1 MKRAKNKKSD
11 LEIEVTRAHQYAN
24 KKTKKETTFFD
35 MKVNGV
41 SIYGCTLVEGKN
53 GTFVSFPSYKG
64 SNDKYYNHAR
74 VELSDDDIELIETLV
89 SDALEED

>member
-1 MKRAKNKKSD
+1 MAKNKKSD
-11 LEIEVTRAHQYAN
+11 LDIEVTRAHQYAN

-64 SNDKYYNHAR
+64 SNDKYYNHAW

>member
-1 MKRAKNKKSD
+1 MAKNNKKSD

-64 SNDKYYNHAR
+64 SNDKYYNHAW

>member
-1 MKRAKNKKSD
+1 MAKNVKKSE
-11 LEIEVTRAHQYAN
+11 LEIEVTRAHVFAN

-41 SIYGCTLVEGKN
+41 SIYGCTLVEGKK

-64 SNDKYYNHAR
+64 SNDKYYNHAW
-74 VELSDDDIELIETLV
+74 VELSDDDIEMIETLV

>member
-1 MKRAKNKKSD
+1 MAKNVKKSD

-64 SNDKYYNHAR
+64 SNDKYYNHAW

-89 SDALEED
+89 ADALEED

>member
-1 MKRAKNKKSD
+1 MKKSEKKIQE
-11 LEIEVTRAHQYAN
+11 LEIEVTRAHNYAN

-64 SNDKYYNHAR
+64 SNDKYYNHAW
-74 VELSDDDIELIETLV
+74 VELSDDDIESI
-89 SDALEED
+89 SDQVQQLLDEE

>member
-1 MKRAKNKKSD
+1 MAKNVKKSE
-11 LEIEVTRAHQYAN
+11 LEIEVTRAHVFAN

-41 SIYGCTLVEGKN
+41 SIYGCTLVDGKN

-64 SNDKYYNHAR
+64 SNEKYYNHAW